1 MFIIKKELMKS
12 LRYREDN
19 CLVYIYFYNIL
30 ISKYKCILC
39 LNVFIYLYYFKNSN
53 INFEKV
59 F

>member
-30 ISKYKCILC
+30 ICKYKYIGILC
-39 LNVFIYLYYFKNSN
+39 LNIFIYLYYFENSKN
-53 INFEKV
+53 
-59 F
+59 